1 MVNAGAAHRFCNVPA
16 DSVVIYGHCRK
27 VCISTMNQAVAAI
40 VRFVREM
47 AIIGLTNVF
56 MEGKAMGWFS
66 FAQA

>member
-1 MVNAGAAHRFCNVPA
+1 
-16 DSVVIYGHCRK
+16 
-27 VCISTMNQAVAAI
+27 MNQAVAAI